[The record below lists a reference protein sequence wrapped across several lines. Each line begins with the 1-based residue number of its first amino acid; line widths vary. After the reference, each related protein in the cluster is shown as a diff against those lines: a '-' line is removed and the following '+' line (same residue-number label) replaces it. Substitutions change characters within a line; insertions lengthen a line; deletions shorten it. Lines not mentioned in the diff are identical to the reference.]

1 MTPSADAPRSERTE
15 EGADGKADRFRLL
28 DALFVEAELLAHGKD
43 GRPLTPQE
51 RLRLSA
57 ITEEIDG
64 LLNRIEGRCER
75 PAADLASPDLWGADV
90 PPPASPLACATP
102 PTSRPCSGAMDE
114 NDIETAL
121 RSVAVLV
128 PASRSCR
135 EADRAAGLIRRPPAP
150 PLALDVENALD
161 TIAAYLDD
169 GRSFDP
175 LRASLLAQ
183 FQPRPL
189 PPTEARLIGAL
200 SARMEQ
206 ILDSCTDAVLSPEA
220 ERDLDDLLAEAD
232 RILGRLDS
240 PARPG
245 ASCREAAAWRK
256 LVDGLGRQV
265 TTLFHDPSPLHAR

>member
-1 MTPSADAPRSERTE
+1 MREAFPWGGTGHDSGRPESQPMTPSTDAPRSGRAE

-28 DALFVEAELLAHGKD
+28 DALFVEAELLAHGKN

-75 PAADLASPDLWGADV
+75 PASDLVSPDIWGADS
-90 PPPASPLACATP
+90 PPPDRRPAYAPAPTP
-102 PTSRPCSGAMDE
+102 PSCRGAMGED
-114 NDIETAL
+114 DIENAL

-128 PASRSCR
+128 PAARSFPDR
-135 EADRAAGLIRRPPAP
+135 EAGPATGPANGLIRRAPAS

-161 TIAAYLDD
+161 NIAAYLDD

-189 PPTEARLIGAL
+189 PPTEARLIEAL
-200 SARMEQ
+200 SARMEK
-206 ILDSCTDAVLSPEA
+206 ILDGCTGAVLSPEA
-220 ERDLDDLLAEAD
+220 ERDLD
-232 RILGRLDS
+232 
-240 PARPG
+240 
-245 ASCREAAAWRK
+245 
-256 LVDGLGRQV
+256 
-265 TTLFHDPSPLHAR
+265 